1 MIKNR
6 TKPLPITAI
15 CDNCEKKFP
24 YIDVI
29 RTMKGKRFCI
39 DCYMEL
45 NKNDYI

>member
-6 TKPLPITAI
+6 TKPIPKTAI
-15 CDNCEKKFP
+15 CDNCEQEFP

-29 RTMKGKRFCI
+29 RTWHKGKLCM
-39 DCYMEL
+39 DCYIKL